1 MDILFGVSQGFILV
15 PLLFNVYL
23 CNMFLFCKGI
33 DFSSY
38 AGDNT
43 PYCIGKTPE
52 EVISQLEKCSI
63 SIFEWFEKNG
73 MKANP
78 DKCHLLLSKNRN
90 FEADINENRISNTKL
105 EKLLG
110 VTFDN
115 RLNFNHHISNIC
127 KMAGNK
133 LHALA
138 RVSNLTT
145 WIKINREYFLIH
157 TSYHGLIT
165 VS

>member
-1 MDILFGVSQGFILV
+1 
-15 PLLFNVYL
+15 
-23 CNMFLFCKGI
+23 
-33 DFSSY
+33 
-38 AGDNT
+38 
-43 PYCIGKTPE
+43 
-52 EVISQLEKCSI
+52 
-63 SIFEWFEKNG
+63 

-78 DKCHLLLSKNRN
+78 GKCHLLSKNGN
-90 FEADINENRISNTKL
+90 FEANINENRISNTKF

-138 RVSNLTT
+138 RVSSYIDQDKRRTLFSS
-145 WIKINREYFLIH
+145 YFL
-157 TSYHGLIT
+157 SQFNYCPLIWMNHNESINNRINSLHERALRLIQVISKNYYREIIPWQYIKQISKRQLFWCIRLQT
-165 VS
+165 TLHLL